1 MTEENTIPIE
11 PTEEQTESE
20 ELEIVTDQ
28 IEALERERKISITFY
43 RLFGTALI
51 VLSSIIIPLVI
62 VTYFYHPSQP
72 DQTALLI
79 EQIIGY
85 ILAGFGLTLGTILL
99 LSAKRLKNE
108 PIAVVEPLEEN
119 AQDIIEVTEELQKN
133 GEEED

>member
-1 MTEENTIPIE
+1 MSEEKTIPIE
-11 PTEEQTESE
+11 PIEEQIESE
-20 ELEIVTDQ
+20 ELEVITDQ
-28 IEALERERKISITFY
+28 VEALERERKITITFY

-99 LSAKRLKNE
+99 FSAKRLKNE
-108 PIAVVEPLEEN
+108 PIAVIETIEEHEVVE
-119 AQDIIEVTEELQKN
+119 ATEELQKN
-133 GEEED
+133 NEEED